1 MLGWNGYCVVNIWV
15 YQTNKLQQNNLMR
28 ATIMEKNSTLSIL
41 SGIAL
46 LTLAASAQALP
57 IVHTTDFTLIGG
69 I

>member
-1 MLGWNGYCVVNIWV
+1 MLGWNGYCLVNIWV

-46 LTLAASAQALP
+46 LALAASDQALP
-57 IVHTTDFTLIGG
+57 IVHTTVFTLIGG